1 MQGEPIRGVGE
12 WGLRISVQPSLARIP
27 MPSAL
32 STKRPL
38 GLLGP
43 NASGLPRGLSA
54 PIGYMALRF
63 DLLEAQSDLP
73 TPQGSRSR
81 GLSVRFGTLGI
92 TESFTPTPDADV
104 GLSPT

>member
-1 MQGEPIRGVGE
+1 VGTPHISPAISRPIPITLGSKRKKAP
-12 WGLRISVQPSLARIP
+12 W
-27 MPSAL
+27 AL
-32 STKRPL
+32 
-38 GLLGP
+38 G
-43 NASGLPRGLSA
+43 PRGLSA

-73 TPQGSRSR
+73 TPQGSRGG